1 MDYWVKMLLICL
13 TAAHTCWSG
22 CVEVDP
28 ETEAVYGHEF
38 KIRCISCKKR
48 GETVAKTFTEWFFK
62 GDGMDKFDLIL
73 LYQHPQASIV
83 DTRFE
88 GRLKWNGSSH
98 SEDLQDMSVVILNV
112 TYEHAGTYMC
122 SVNRTLIFESHE
134 YNTNVTKFIDVTVV
148 DKGNRD
154 IASIVSEI
162 MMYVL
167 IVVLTIWLVVEMV
180 YCYRKIAA
188 AGEEAV
194 IENAS
199 DYLAITSESKDNC
212 LGVQPQE

>member
-1 MDYWVKMLLICL
+1 MDYWVMMLICL
-13 TAAHTCWSG
+13 TAAYTCWSG

-28 ETEAVYGHEF
+28 ETEAVYGLEF

-48 GETVAKTFTEWFFK
+48 GETVAKTFTEWFFR
-62 GDGMDKFDLIL
+62 GDGMEQFNLIL
-73 LYQHPQASIV
+73 IYQYPKTDVV
-83 DTRFE
+83 DNRFI

-98 SEDLQDMSVVILNV
+98 SEDLQDMSVVISNV

-122 SVNRTLIFESHE
+122 RVNRTLIFESHE
-134 YNTNVTKFIDVTVV
+134 YNTNVSKFIEIVVV

-154 IASIVSEI
+154 VASIVSEI

-167 IVVLTIWLVVEMV
+167 IVVLTIWLVAEMI

-194 IENAS
+194 LENAS
-199 DYLAITSESKDNC
+199 DYLAIATETKDNC